1 MVSSTKCTQNF
12 IEPPKQNSITFQKCA
27 YSELKQR
34 MIEPNFEA
42 RVENFLEA
50 CTKRIER
57 FKEAIYKKRE
67 DINERMIEMFS
78 LLKELRKGKS
88 LEKVLVR
95 EEVNKPITKYVN
107 TISLVRTKNEK
118 DKGGDE
124 VVDKSLVDPLEPIE
138 NDEPIYDVMDN
149 KSNRSMNEG
158 PTRWGKYE
166 DRLMKM
172 PMSQL
177 IGYYLKHEINE
188 KIIEG
193 LVDNHK
199 YNDSLLATCLGKM
212 SNKTYNSLPV
222 GPMYIVILKKKLA
235 RKEKRRDNFVIPYS
249 IWRLKFINVLADQG
263 SNVNIMLLF
272 IYDKLTIKK
281 PVATNI
287 RLYLANHSY
296 DYPLEIA
303 EYLLIDVAGFVYPV
317 DFFILDIKGNEHM
330 PLILGTPFLT
340 TARAEIEF
348 ENVTPQKFQVNIFK
362 HSDNYFD
369 FYTLRLNPAVY
380 REVNPC
386 KSEKTSSNAFRLRIL
401 ISLDII

>member
-1 MVSSTKCTQNF
+1 MFQQHHGESLSEAWTHFKVLLQKFPHHGIDIWLQIQNF
-12 IEPPKQNSITFQKCA
+12 YDQVS
-27 YSELKQR
+27 
-34 MIEPNFEA
+34 
-42 RVENFLEA
+42 FLL
-50 CTKRIER
+50 
-57 FKEAIYKKRE
+57 KRE
-67 DINERMIEMFS
+67 IDHAAGGKLRDKNAEESWEIIENLAMTATVGMTQGIS
-78 LLKELRKGKS
+78 LNCLLKELRKGKS
-88 LEKVLVR
+88 PEKVLVR
-95 EEVNKPITKYVN
+95 EEVYKPITKYVN
-107 TISLVRTKNEK
+107 TVSLVITENEK

-124 VVDKSLVDPLEPIE
+124 VVDKSIVDPIEPIK
-138 NDEPIYDVMDN
+138 NDEAIDDVMN
-149 KSNRSMNEG
+149 NVSNRSMNKG

-199 YNDSLLATCLGKM
+199 YNDSLLATRLGKM

-222 GPMYIVILKKKLA
+222 GPMYTAILKKKLA
-235 RKEKRRDNFVIPYS
+235 RKEKRGYNFVIPYS
-249 IWRLKFINVLADQG
+249 IWRLKFINALADQG
-263 SNVNIMLLF
+263 SNVNIMLLS

-281 PVATNI
+281 PVGTNI

-303 EYLLIDVAGFVYPV
+303 EDVLIDVAGFVYPV

-340 TARAEIEF
+340 TASAEIEF
-348 ENVTPQKFQVNIFK
+348 DNVTPRKFQVI
-362 HSDNYFD
+362 
-369 FYTLRLNPAVY
+369 V
-380 REVNPC
+380 
-386 KSEKTSSNAFRLRIL
+386 
-401 ISLDII
+401 